1 MSDPTDSDIQQPPI
15 DKSIAYIVYV
25 LYLVGYLVG
34 GPAALIGVV
43 IAYLARRRTSDQLLR
58 SHYSWQIQIF
68 WWSLLAFVLIAL
80 VTAILILLLEYWLLG
95 LFVGVI
101 SALVITLTVVVFA
114 IRGMLDLSKNNVP
127 SERYVI

>member
-1 MSDPTDSDIQQPPI
+1 MSDPADSDLQKPPI
-15 DKSIAYIVYV
+15 DKSMAYIVYV

-34 GPAALIGVV
+34 GAAALIGVV
-43 IAYLARRRTSDQLLR
+43 IAYLARRRASDQLLR

-68 WWSLLAFVLIAL
+68 WWSLLAFVLVAL
-80 VTAILILLLEYWLLG
+80 VAAIFILAVEFWLLG
-95 LFVGVI
+95 VFVGVI
-101 SALVITLTVVVFA
+101 SALVITLTVVVFS

>member
-1 MSDPTDSDIQQPPI
+1 MSDPTDSDLQKPPI
-15 DKSIAYIVYV
+15 DKSMAYIVYV

-34 GPAALIGVV
+34 GAAALIGVV
-43 IAYLARRRTSDQLLR
+43 IAYLARRRVSDLLLR

-68 WWSLLAFVLIAL
+68 WCSLLAFVLVAL
-80 VTAILILLLEYWLLG
+80 VAAVFILAVEFWLLG
-95 LFVGVI
+95 VFVGVI
-101 SALVITLTVVVFA
+101 SALVITLTVVVFS